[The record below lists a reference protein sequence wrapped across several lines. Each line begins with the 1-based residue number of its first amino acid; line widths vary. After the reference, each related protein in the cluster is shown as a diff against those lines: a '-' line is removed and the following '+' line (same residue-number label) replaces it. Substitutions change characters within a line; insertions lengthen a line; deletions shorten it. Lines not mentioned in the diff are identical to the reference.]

1 MSTGE
6 LLTRWAVRLALLC
19 YAGAVAL
26 RLLPDRSPR
35 RQAAERWLWT
45 VGCLLY
51 LGHVASAFHFYHG
64 WSHEA
69 AYRETARRTGEA
81 VGLAWGGGLYL
92 NYLFTAAWVAD
103 AAWWW
108 RGLETYESRPRW
120 VGRVLH
126 AFLAFMAFNGAVVF
140 ATGVVRWA
148 GLAVSLALGVLG
160 WLRWRRGR
168 QGPARTNEEGP

>member
-6 LLTRWAVRLALLC
+6 FLTRWTVRLALVG

-26 RLLPDRSPR
+26 RLLPGRSLH

-51 LGHVASAFHFYHG
+51 LGHVVAAFHFYHG
-64 WSHEA
+64 WSHWA
-69 AYRETARRTGEA
+69 AYQETARRTGEE
-81 VGLAWGGGLYL
+81 VGVAWGGGLYL

-108 RGLETYESRPRW
+108 RGLQAYESRPRW

-140 ATGVVRWA
+140 ATGLVRWV

-168 QGPARTNEEGP
+168 QGPARPSEEGS